1 MKFSD
6 LNDEQKAAVKCQD
19 NLLLTACPGSGKTR
33 VITHKV
39 AWEIDNLS
47 SPKQKVIALTFT
59 IRAAEEIER
68 RLEKE
73 NVDPSRFWIGNIH
86 AFCLNWIL
94 RQYSSFYEKT
104 KKGFTVIDSVKSDEI
119 LGDICDRLGFDKKKV
134 LWNLERRIKPD
145 GTFLEL
151 KPDMLQ
157 ILKEYATH
165 LEQNRFV
172 DFDRLLFYS
181 FDLLCKYPKIGTTLS
196 SIIPVILVD
205 EYQDTQE
212 LQYQIIFQIFRQ
224 GKGKTRV
231 CFVGDPDQAI
241 YGSLGGVAKTKSELE
256 QGLGCEILQDSLPG
270 NYRSTQRVIDF
281 YRNFQ
286 NQDLKIVARGEY
298 ANEPGYIA
306 LNDAIHRDEL
316 VDRLKYLIEG
326 YLEKGIKENEIC
338 VLVPQWYLV
347 MGIAGQLRQAMPEIP
362 IDATG
367 VGPMSANRDNFFYKL
382 TRILMTE
389 PSPRVYSLRI
399 KWAKELI
406 GELIHYYADPSLQEN
421 ISPRDF
427 LKTCNNIHSEESDLV
442 DYLNHCFKQ
451 FFEGFGLG
459 ANPGIETNLS
469 SYISGINKRI
479 KDDGYALSSDVET
492 FRNFFKEA
500 RGVVISSCHGVKGE
514 EFEVVIAF
522 GLVFGHL
529 PHWGAF
535 YSKEIDHDDTAK
547 KLLYV
552 ICSRA
557 KRYLHLISERGR
569 GKKDED
575 LETTHQLA
583 EITFDYDDLL

>member
-1 MKFSD
+1 MKFRD
-6 LNDEQKAAVKCQD
+6 LNDEQKAAVRCQE

-39 AWEIDNLS
+39 AWEIDKLVSN
-47 SPKQKVIALTFT
+47 KQKVIALTFT

-68 RLEKE
+68 RLEQA
-73 NVDPSRFWIGNIH
+73 NVDSSRFWIGNIH

-94 RQYSSFYEKT
+94 RPYSSFYEKT
-104 KKGFTVIDSVKSDEI
+104 KKGFTIIDSVKSDEI
-119 LGDICDRLGFDKKKV
+119 LASICNELGFEQKV
-134 LWNLERRIKPD
+134 LWDLEKRINPD
-145 GTFLEL
+145 GTFLESNPNML
-151 KPDMLQ
+151 K
-157 ILKEYATH
+157 ILKEYDAH
-165 LEQNRFV
+165 LEENRYV

-181 FDLLCKYPKIGTTLS
+181 FDLLSKFPRIGLTLS

-212 LQYQIIFQIFRQ
+212 LQYQIIFQIFRK
-224 GKGKTRV
+224 GKGRTRV

-241 YGSLGGVAKTKSELE
+241 YGSLGGVAKTKIDLE
-256 QGLGCEILQDSLPG
+256 QGLGCGIRHESLPG
-270 NYRSTQRVIDF
+270 NYRSAQRLINF

-286 NQDLKIVARGEY
+286 DQNLKIEARGGY
-298 ANEPGYIA
+298 ADEPGYIT
-306 LNDAIHRDEL
+306 LNDTIHCDDL
-316 VDRLKYLIEG
+316 VDRLKYLIEF
-326 YLEKGIKENEIC
+326 YLEGGIKENEIC

-347 MGIAGQLRQAMPEIP
+347 MAIAGRLRKAMPDTP

-367 VGPMSANRDNFFYKL
+367 VGPMSSNRDNFFYKL
-382 TRILMTE
+382 TRVLMTE
-389 PSPRVYSLRI
+389 PSPRVYSRRV

-406 GELIHYYADPSLQEN
+406 GELVHYYSDPRLEEVV
-421 ISPRDF
+421 SPKHF
-427 LKTCNNIHSEESDLV
+427 LRICNGIHSEESELIDF
-442 DYLNHCFKQ
+442 LNHCFNQ
-451 FFEGFGLG
+451 FFDRLGL
-459 ANPGIETNLS
+459 EVNLEIDTIRL

-479 KDDGYALSSDVET
+479 NDNRYALSSDVET

-500 RGVVISSCHGVKGE
+500 GGIVISSCHGVKGE

-529 PHWGAF
+529 PHWAAY
-535 YSKEIDHDDTAK
+535 YSKDIDHHETAK

-557 KRYLHLISERGR
+557 KRHLHLISERGR
-569 GKKDED
+569 GKRDKD

-583 EITFDYDDLL
+583 NVDFGYDALL